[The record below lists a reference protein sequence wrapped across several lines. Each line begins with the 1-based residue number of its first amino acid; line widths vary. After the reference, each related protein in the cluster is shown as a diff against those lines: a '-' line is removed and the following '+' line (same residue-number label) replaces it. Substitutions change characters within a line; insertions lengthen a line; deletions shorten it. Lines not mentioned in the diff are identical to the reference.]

1 MSLSPRAERAWQRMV
16 QMFGEK
22 LTTLHPR
29 GMPAAMAQII
39 DRVDN
44 DTVIRGLA
52 EMSQMRQPPSVADV
66 AQVMSST
73 PAPTTAPNRMAA
85 LTAYVMANYRLTPHQ
100 SRHPWTW
107 LGQGNPREKS
117 TNFAIVG
124 VRIPDDPDG
133 TPGFTVD
140 MAVLA

>member
-1 MSLSPRAERAWQRMV
+1 MNLTPRADRVWKRMV
-16 QMFGEK
+16 QMFGEN
-22 LTTLHPR
+22 LTAMYPR
-29 GMPAAMAQII
+29 GMPSAMAQTV
-39 DRVDN
+39 DRVD
-44 DTVIRGLA
+44 DATVIDGLSVMRG
-52 EMSQMRQPPSVADV
+52 MKQPPGIEEF
-66 AQVMSST
+66 QRIMSSA
-73 PAPTTAPNRMAA
+73 PAPTAAPNRMAA

-100 SRHPWTW
+100 TRHPWTW

-117 TNFAIVG
+117 QNFAVVG

>member
-1 MSLSPRAERAWQRMV
+1 MSISPRADRAWQRMV
-16 QMFGEK
+16 QMFGDK
-22 LTTLHPR
+22 LTVLHPR
-29 GMPAAMAQII
+29 GMPPAMAQVI

-44 DTVIRGLA
+44 ETVIRGLA
-52 EMSQMRQPPSVADV
+52 EMGQLRQPPSVADV
-66 AQVMSST
+66 ERVMSST
-73 PAPTTAPNRMAA
+73 PNAAPNPNRMAA

-100 SRHPWTW
+100 TRHPWTW

-117 TNFAIVG
+117 TNFGIVG